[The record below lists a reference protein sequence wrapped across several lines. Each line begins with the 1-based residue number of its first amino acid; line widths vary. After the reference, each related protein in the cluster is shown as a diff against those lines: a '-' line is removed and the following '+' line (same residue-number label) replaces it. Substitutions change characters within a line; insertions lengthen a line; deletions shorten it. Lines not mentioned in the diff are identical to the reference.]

1 MFFGNVFR
9 KFFSEI
15 LFGNFFQNFFSEI
28 FFRNFSE
35 KKLRKKFR
43 IFFSPM
49 EVFDSAV
56 FSRFGSEFNLRN
68 RPNSHRTVL
77 RGPQNWFTGVPARK
91 KVLGTLLKCPKTPQN
106 HYGTGSWGPEGTL
119 GPAKSNFFENPNFHR
134 FPAKFALPN
143 ARAGARGVF
152 LQPQNPSPGV
162 PAGEQVPGCLLQ
174 CPRTPHN
181 HYGTP
186 PWGPLGTLGP
196 AKPKKI
202 ADFTRFGACGQLED
216 NGDGTYTRIVKG
228 NAIIKI
234 NKITKGKGF

>member
-1 MFFGNVFR
+1 MEVAYRISSGLLQNNFFR
-9 KFFSEI
+9 KKI
-15 LFGNFFQNFFSEI
+15 WK
-28 FFRNFSE
+28 
-35 KKLRKKFR
+35 KKLRKNFR
-43 IFFSPM
+43 IFFPPM
-49 EVFDSAV
+49 GLGAEVFDSAV

-106 HYGTGSWGPEGTL
+106 HYGTVSWGPEGTL
-119 GPAKSNFFENPNFHR
+119 GPAKSNFFQNPNFHR

-152 LQPQNPSPGV
+152 LRPQNPSPGV
-162 PAGEQVPGCLLQ
+162 PAGKQVLGCLLQ

-196 AKPKKI
+196 AKPEKSRISPVSGPRKKHKCP
-202 ADFTRFGACGQLED
+202 ATLKRPKSQ
-216 NGDGTYTRIVKG
+216 
-228 NAIIKI
+228 
-234 NKITKGKGF
+234 